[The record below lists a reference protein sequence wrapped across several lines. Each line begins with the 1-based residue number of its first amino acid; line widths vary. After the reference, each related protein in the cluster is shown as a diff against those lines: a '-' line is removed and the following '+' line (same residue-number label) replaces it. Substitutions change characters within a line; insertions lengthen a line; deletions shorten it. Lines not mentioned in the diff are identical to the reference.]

1 MGYTKFHDHWE
12 ATHYLSAGAFNH
24 LESQWDEA
32 KDDADEHTHDDEHY
46 TKTESDLKFFSTVF
60 YDDFDA
66 DTLDGSHVS
75 DIITA
80 GLPQYA
86 IIMWSGNEDTI
97 PSGWYICNGQTVS
110 GKTLPD
116 LRERFIV
123 GAGSTY
129 SVGDTGGNTSTSV
142 TASFTVLSH
151 TITADEMPLHTH
163 PWLDHTNA
171 YGICYNPI
179 SGVTCAVGSAT
190 GASRTTGNTGEGMG
204 HTHTGNSITFDDI
217 AYEPYYYSLYYI
229 MKVG

>member
-1 MGYTKFHDHWE
+1 MGYTKFHDPWE
-12 ATHYLSAGAFNH
+12 TTHYLSAGAFNH

-46 TKTESDLKFFSTVF
+46 TKTESDLKFFSTIY

-66 DTLDGSHVS
+66 DTLDGSHFS

-86 IIMWSGNEDTI
+86 IIMWSGNSDTI
-97 PSGWYICNGQTVS
+97 PAGWYICDGRTVS
-110 GKTLPD
+110 GKILPD

-129 SVGDTGGNTSTSV
+129 AVGDTGGNTSTSV

-151 TITADEMPLHTH
+151 TITADEMPIHTH
-163 PWLDHTNA
+163 PWMDNTNA
-171 YGICYNPI
+171 YGICYTPI
-179 SGVTCAVGSAT
+179 SGVSCAVGTAT
-190 GASRTTGNTGEGMG
+190 SASRTTSNTGGGMG